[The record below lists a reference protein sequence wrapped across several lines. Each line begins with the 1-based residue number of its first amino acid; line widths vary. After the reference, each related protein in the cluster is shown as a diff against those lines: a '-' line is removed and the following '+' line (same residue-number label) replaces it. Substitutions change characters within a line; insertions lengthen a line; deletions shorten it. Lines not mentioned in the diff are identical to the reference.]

1 MTCTDFQY
9 DGIRLSDL
17 GYMICQFDESGGF
30 ASSTAGSQLTFA
42 KVSRNSGRY
51 YLLAGSRY
59 DVPFETSISIC
70 KPTGKAFTV
79 AEYAELM
86 RWLNRPDFHDL
97 YIGYDDAESEYDDI
111 HFRGTFNVDKVEF
124 RGKLI
129 GFDLTFTSDGPFAY
143 GEQRTY
149 NFTLNGSN
157 TYTIYEESDEIGY
170 VYPDSLVVTC
180 TEDGDL
186 RLTNSIENR
195 STSIENVSA
204 NEALTFEATVSTLTS
219 SDSSHAV
226 MNDFN
231 FTFFRLANTLE
242 ERANVI
248 SSNIA
253 CTVALTYTPR
263 RKVVF

>member
-30 ASSTAGSQLTFA
+30 ATASAGSQLTFT

-51 YLLAGSRY
+51 FLLSGSRY
-59 DVPFETSISIC
+59 DTPFEAEISIC
-70 KPTGKAFTV
+70 KPDGATITV

-97 YIGYDDAESEYDDI
+97 YVGYEDKDSEYDDI
-111 HFRGTFNVDKVEF
+111 HFRGTFNVNKVEF
-124 RGKLI
+124 YGRLV
-129 GFDLTFTSDGPFAY
+129 GFTLVFTTDGPFAY
-143 GEQRTY
+143 GDPRTY
-149 NFTLNGSN
+149 NFSLTSSK

-170 VYPDSLVVTC
+170 IYPDSLTVTAK
-180 TEDGDL
+180 EAGDL
-186 RLTNSIENR
+186 TLANSIESRN
-195 STSIENVSA
+195 TVINNVV
-204 NEALTFEATVSTLTS
+204 NGEVLTFEATVSTLES
-219 SDSSHAV
+219 SELSHSV

-231 FTFFRLANTLE
+231 FTFFRLANTME

-253 CTVALTYTPR
+253 CDVSLTYTPR